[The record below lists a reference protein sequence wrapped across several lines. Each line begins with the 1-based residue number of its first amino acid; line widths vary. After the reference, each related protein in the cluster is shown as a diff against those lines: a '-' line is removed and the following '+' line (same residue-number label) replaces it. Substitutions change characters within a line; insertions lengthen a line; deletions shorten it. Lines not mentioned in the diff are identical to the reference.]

1 MNVAAIGPARSGWG
15 GRSICSRRGTKPRG
29 SVRRALAARADAAG
43 LLWLDAPVSGGAKAA
58 REGTMV
64 VMASGPE
71 AAFARAEPA
80 LAAIARR
87 TWRLGDA
94 PGIGSTV
101 KMVNQLLA
109 GVHIAAAAEAM
120 ALGIRAGADPGL
132 LDEVITTAAGNS

>member
-1 MNVAAIGPARSGWG
+1 
-15 GRSICSRRGTKPRG
+15 
-29 SVRRALAARADAAG
+29 
-43 LLWLDAPVSGGAKAA
+43 
-58 REGTMV
+58 MV

-132 LDEVITTAAGNS
+132 LDDVITTAAGNS